1 MGVIMIT
8 VMVSRLFVI
17 PVYLSDLGAGIALGP
32 TTAWLLKRV
41 SFWIT
46 VAALVFGAVFILAAL
61 ARGMAE
67 AKREALQ
74 APGVGR

>member
-1 MGVIMIT
+1 
-8 VMVSRLFVI
+8 
-17 PVYLSDLGAGIALGP
+17 
-32 TTAWLLKRV
+32 LLKGV